1 MFEYVVLIF
10 IVICMYSI
18 SLWDRGREDFESG
31 KTMNVED
38 IYEDLYANIYMPL
51 WHSSKETNELFKNLG
66 KFESTLNHYA
76 LSDAKVQG
84 KFYVGLLKKLNAI

>member
-38 IYEDLYANIYMPL
+38 IYDGVDNSEMMEWLVEKRDEDT
-51 WHSSKETNELFKNLG
+51 K
-66 KFESTLNHYA
+66 
-76 LSDAKVQG
+76 
-84 KFYVGLLKKLNAI
+84 